1 MFNRERHPAS
11 QSIRPENG
19 LRDDAVLANPTM
31 KTAFLRYRPLPA
43 TQAR

>member
-1 MFNRERHPAS
+1 MSPAS

-19 LRDDAVLANPTM
+19 LRDDDVTANPAI

-43 TQAR
+43 IQAC